1 MIFWCYDL
9 LSVLFSILWPNIC
22 FDDNISC
29 IYDCAF
35 QTLYIVSDITLNFK
49 WPLTYI
55 WHKQGIKYTC
65 FVVNINLFSWLCI
78 QINYSNYCNLITYVI
93 VKCVLFRYGYLLC
106 VLYCFVM
113 LFCYVVLLSFHC
125 VHTRIYH
132 SYSFAF
138 PIVEYNDTFNGCRWF
153 NKLMRFKAICIMF
166 RDISDFGRRNISIID
181 HEYT

>member
-78 QINYSNYCNLITYVI
+78 QINYSNYCNLIIYFSLWILT
-93 VKCVLFRYGYLLC
+93 LC
-106 VLYCFVM
+106 FM

-166 RDISDFGRRNISIID
+166 RDFGRRNISIID